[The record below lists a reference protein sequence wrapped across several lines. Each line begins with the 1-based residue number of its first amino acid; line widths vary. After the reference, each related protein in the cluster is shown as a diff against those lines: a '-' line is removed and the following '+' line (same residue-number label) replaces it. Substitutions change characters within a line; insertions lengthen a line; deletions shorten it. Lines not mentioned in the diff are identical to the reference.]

1 MGKEDAASFL
11 RSIAYQVACE
21 VPGFKDGLRGMG
33 EGGVDFTKATVDALW
48 TNVVLDL
55 LFQLQLKKS
64 LYGIVDGLD
73 ESSSP
78 LALLEL

>member
-1 MGKEDAASFL
+1 MEDAASFL

-48 TNVVLDL
+48 TKVFLDL
-55 LFQLQLKKS
+55 LFQLPLKKP
-64 LYGIVDGLD
+64 LY
-73 ESSSP
+73 
-78 LALLEL
+78 